1 MGDKNTYG
9 YRKTKKI
16 ELRKEKKRLAG
27 QIYYALNGERINEER
42 KEKRRKARIAK
53 IKEMFPKSDVRR
65 RRITEWRNQMIER
78 GL

>member
-1 MGDKNTYG
+1 VIKILTDIEKQ
-9 YRKTKKI
+9 KKI

>member
-1 MGDKNTYG
+1 MIKILTDIEKQ
-9 YRKTKKI
+9 KKI